1 MVCDGIDGPF
11 SSMIYLSNIL
21 DSGCLPF
28 SSHARRFCSH
38 DDCHGSCTLIEMP
51 VALLNHLDSWQSHFY
66 FIFISLVSTHGRIAI
81 LFRICLSMAGQA
93 FQAVFLRLFQPLGG
107 GVREPKSYPNTCQT
121 SSNQSFRLLWIQAVF
136 RFPAMHVG
144 FAAMTIV
151 MVPVL

>member
-38 DDCHGSCTLIEMP
+38 DECHGSCTLIEMP

-66 FIFISLVSTHGRIAI
+66 IYIYLFSFDPWQDRDPFQDLFVHGRTGLSGRFSTFISAPGW
-81 LFRICLSMAGQA
+81 
-93 FQAVFLRLFQPLGG
+93 GG
-107 GVREPKSYPNTCQT
+107 
-121 SSNQSFRLLWIQAVF
+121 
-136 RFPAMHVG
+136 
-144 FAAMTIV
+144 
-151 MVPVL
+151 